1 MRVILSYDRQD
12 SVLPKAPSLSVP
24 YVMLAHLQD
33 QARQKCRTFCHF
45 SSCRSIVESS
55 QELKALLMECSWVK
69 GNAPHRVLELDVQE
83 QLDCF
88 ADRVVGMGARLSW
101 HRHQI

>member
-1 MRVILSYDRQD
+1 MIGKN
-12 SVLPKAPSLSVP
+12 LPKAASLSVP

-33 QARQKCRTFCHF
+33 QAGQQCRRFCHF
-45 SSCRSIVESS
+45 SSCRIIVESS

-69 GNAPHRVLELDVQE
+69 GNATHWVLELDVQE

-88 ADRVVGMGARLSW
+88 AGRVAGMGARLSW